1 MKRRK
6 AISRILLAGIGGTL
20 AFSGYKW
27 VDWHKTPDIHS
38 LEQYKNLVSALAGT
52 IIPSGDSPGASEA
65 GVGDF
70 IIVMIK
76 DCTDRISANKFIDGL
91 KDLDHYARS
100 HYDRPYE
107 KCAESE
113 QVTILRH
120 FEEKGK
126 PFRGLI
132 GKAQNKYLGRSFFT
146 TLKEYAVKGYCSSE
160 LGAGKG
166 LAYIAIPGSYHGCI
180 PKLPGQKAWATK

>member
-6 AISRILLAGIGGTL
+6 AIGRILLAGVGGGL
-20 AFSGYKW
+20 VLSGYKW
-27 VDWHKTPDIHS
+27 LDWHKTPDIHS
-38 LEQYKNLVSALAGT
+38 LEQYKDLVSALAET
-52 IIPSGDSPGASEA
+52 ILPSGDSPGAREA

-91 KDLDHYARS
+91 KELDHYARS

-107 KCAESE
+107 RCGENE
-113 QVTILRH
+113 QIMVLRY

-132 GKAQNKYLGRSFFT
+132 GKAQNKYLGKSFFT
-146 TLKEYAVKGYCSSE
+146 TLMEYTVKGYCTSE
-160 LGAGKG
+160 LGANKG
-166 LAYIAIPGSYHGCI
+166 LAYVLIPGSYHGCI
-180 PKLPGQKAWATK
+180 PKWPGQKAWATK